1 MNGIYFRNRLSI
13 VNGGQCSL
21 ICYIIWVAM
30 PSISPLQQQQ
40 NANLTLNAV
49 GSLGPPSA
57 LCSTPP
63 PPSTPSAAASLQPLQ
78 TQPSTPA
85 SAGGHVTPTHI
96 PSGLPRP
103 PSVLG
108 SSPAPSQPLT
118 PLQSQ
123 PEPPLQMQQPTS
135 VQAQQPST
143 PVRIEN
149 TASFAVVCDDTLNSC
164 HSSFV
169 CPLAL
174 SNGR

>member
-1 MNGIYFRNRLSI
+1 
-13 VNGGQCSL
+13 
-21 ICYIIWVAM
+21 M

-123 PEPPLQMQQPTS
+123 PEPSLQMQQPTS

-143 PVRIEN
+143 PVRI
-149 TASFAVVCDDTLNSC
+149 AVKTQPRLQLYAIT
-164 HSSFV
+164 
-169 CPLAL
+169 PLTHVIPHL
-174 SNGR
+174 SIH

>member
-1 MNGIYFRNRLSI
+1 
-13 VNGGQCSL
+13 
-21 ICYIIWVAM
+21 
-30 PSISPLQQQQ
+30 QQQ
-40 NANLTLNAV
+40 NSNLTLNPV
-49 GSLGPPSA
+49 GPLGTPSA

-63 PPSTPSAAASLQPLQ
+63 PPSASTPAAAANLQPLQ

-85 SAGGHVTPTHI
+85 SVGGHVTPTHI

-123 PEPPLQMQQPTS
+123 PEPPMQMQQPTS

-143 PVRIEN
+143 PLSQMAASVDNRVPTPASVAETHSQQALPPDYPAAELKTEHQEDEQDFESGKKRIDVKME
-149 TASFAVVCDDTLNSC
+149 
-164 HSSFV
+164 
-169 CPLAL
+169 
-174 SNGR
+174 